1 MLQQFIKRPRFA
13 IVIALVT
20 ALIGAVALKVIP
32 VEQYPDITPP
42 VVSVS
47 AIYPGASARDVAESV
62 AAPIEAQVNGVSNM
76 LYMSS
81 NSGNNGSYSLN
92 ITFASGTDPDTAAV
106 EVQNRISQVSAK
118 LPAEVL
124 NTGVSVRK
132 QASNILMGISMLSPK
147 NTHDMLF
154 ISNFASI
161 QLRDALARIDGVG
174 DVQVFGSRDYSMRI
188 WLDPRKME
196 ALNVSSTEISAAI
209 QSQNVQAAAGQIGAS
224 PSPSMQQQTL
234 TISGAGRLSS
244 PEEFSNIIV
253 RKNEHG
259 GTVRLRDVAR
269 IELGAQ
275 DYQVNATLNQTPSAF
290 LSVYPAPGANA
301 LNVANAVRE
310 EMTRQARYF
319 PDDLNYEIK
328 FDSTQFVSA
337 TLDEIVVSLALTFLV
352 VLTIVFLFLQSARA
366 TFIVALTIPVSL
378 LGTFAVLYAF
388 GYSANTLSLFAIIL
402 ALTVV
407 VDDAIVVVENVE
419 RLMTEDP
426 SLGRV
431 AATRKALKQ
440 IAGPV
445 IATTVV
451 LMAVFVPIA
460 VLPGITGALY
470 RQFAVTLSAAVIL
483 SSINALTLTPALC
496 ATLLKPRP
504 EKPARVFSAFN
515 RGLDTVRDLYVTATR
530 GLGKHALTSVIT
542 VIALVGACVWGYSS
556 LPKSFLPDEDQG
568 YFFVNVQLPDGASL
582 GRTDA
587 VLGQMQTLLENDP
600 AVDDVIAI
608 SGFSLL
614 SGGSSPNSAF
624 GIVLLKPW
632 GERSSVDQVIGRLQP
647 AMAGIP
653 SAMIMAINPPAISGL
668 GTASGLD
675 LRLQALQGQSPQEL
689 AATGQALIMAANQ
702 DPQLSRVFTT
712 FSASVPEIALS
723 VDRDRAAQL
732 QVPVSRIFG
741 TLQTSLGG
749 VNVSDFIINNRL
761 FNVQMQ
767 NEMEDRQRADQI
779 STLSVR
785 SDNGSL
791 VSMGKLVDLTPS
803 LGAPFITQYS
813 QFPSLAISGS
823 AAPGVSSGEAMAQM
837 EHILSEKL
845 PAGYG
850 YEWTGMSLQEIQAGG
865 QAILIYAAALL
876 FAYLFLVAQYES
888 WSIPMVVM
896 ISVIFAVFG
905 AIGGLHLAGL
915 SNDVY
920 AQIGMVL
927 LIGLAAKNAILIVE
941 FSKARREEGA
951 SVREAAADGAK
962 QRFRAVMMTAISFI
976 LGVLPLVLASG
987 AGAMSRHIIGVTVF
1001 SGMLLST
1008 TAGILFI
1015 PALYVHIQRLREW
1028 VKSR

>member
-132 QASNILMGISMLSPK
+132 QASNILMGISLLSPK
-147 NTHDMLF
+147 KTHDMLF

-337 TLDEIVVSLALTFLV
+337 TLDEIMVSLALTFLV

-614 SGGSSPNSAF
+614 SGGSEPNSAF

-803 LGAPFITQYS
+803 LGAPFITQYN

-823 AAPGVSSGEAMAQM
+823 AAPGVSSGEAMVQM

>member
-132 QASNILMGISMLSPK
+132 QASNILMGISLLSPK

-337 TLDEIVVSLALTFLV
+337 TLDEIMVSLALTFLV

-378 LGTFAVLYAF
+378 LGTFAVLCAF

-568 YFFVNVQLPDGASL
+568 YFFVSVQLPDGASL

-614 SGGSSPNSAF
+614 SGGSAPNSAF

-803 LGAPFITQYS
+803 LGAPFITQYN

-823 AAPGVSSGEAMAQM
+823 AAPGVSSGEAMVQM

-951 SVREAAADGAK
+951 SVREAAQDGAK

>member
-132 QASNILMGISMLSPK
+132 QASNILMGISLLSPK
-147 NTHDMLF
+147 KTHDMLF

-614 SGGSSPNSAF
+614 SGGSAPNSAF

-675 LRLQALQGQSPQEL
+675 LLLQALQGQSPQEL

-723 VDRDRAAQL
+723 VDRYRAAQL

-803 LGAPFITQYS
+803 LGAPFITQYN

-823 AAPGVSSGEAMAQM
+823 AAPGVSSGEAMVQM

>member
-132 QASNILMGISMLSPK
+132 QASNILMGISLLSPK

-337 TLDEIVVSLALTFLV
+337 TLDEIMVSLALTFLV

-431 AATRKALKQ
+431 AAARKALKQ

-614 SGGSSPNSAF
+614 SGGSAPNSAF

-803 LGAPFITQYS
+803 LGAPFITQYN

-823 AAPGVSSGEAMAQM
+823 AAPGVSSGEAMVQM

-951 SVREAAADGAK
+951 SVREAAQDGAK

>member
-132 QASNILMGISMLSPK
+132 QASNILMGISLLSPK

-337 TLDEIVVSLALTFLV
+337 TLDEIMVSLALTFLV

-445 IATTVV
+445 IATTEVK
-451 LMAVFVPIA
+451 MAVFVPIA

-614 SGGSSPNSAF
+614 SGGSAPNSAF

-803 LGAPFITQYS
+803 LGAPFITQYN

-823 AAPGVSSGEAMAQM
+823 AAPGVSSGEAMVQM

>member
-132 QASNILMGISMLSPK
+132 QASNILMGISLLSPK

-614 SGGSSPNSAF
+614 SGGSAPNSAF

-803 LGAPFITQYS
+803 LGAPFITQYN

-951 SVREAAADGAK
+951 SVREAAQDGAK

>member
-132 QASNILMGISMLSPK
+132 QASNILMGISLLSPK
-147 NTHDMLF
+147 KTHDMLF

-337 TLDEIVVSLALTFLV
+337 TLDEIMVSLALTFLV

-614 SGGSSPNSAF
+614 SGGSAPNSAF

-803 LGAPFITQYS
+803 LGAPFITQYN

-823 AAPGVSSGEAMAQM
+823 AAPGVSSGEAMVQM

-905 AIGGLHLAGL
+905 AIGGLHLTGL

>member
-132 QASNILMGISMLSPK
+132 QASNILMGISLLSPK

-234 TISGAGRLSS
+234 TISGAGRLTS

-426 SLGRV
+426 TLGRV

-470 RQFAVTLSAAVIL
+470 RQFVVTLSAAVIL

-614 SGGSSPNSAF
+614 SGGSAPNSAF

-803 LGAPFITQYS
+803 LGAPFITQYN

-951 SVREAAADGAK
+951 SVREAAQDGAK

>member
-13 IVIALVT
+13 MVIALVT
-20 ALIGAVALKVIP
+20 ALIGAVALNVIP

-47 AIYPGASARDVAESV
+47 ALYPGASARDVAESV

-132 QASNILMGISMLSPK
+132 QASNILMGISLLSPK

-174 DVQVFGSRDYSMRI
+174 DMQVFGSRDYSMRI

-196 ALNVSSTEISAAI
+196 ALNVSSMEVSAAI

-244 PEEFSNIIV
+244 PEEFANIIV
-253 RKNEHG
+253 RQNEQG

-275 DYQVNATLNQTPSAF
+275 DYQVNASLNQTPSAF

-310 EMTRQARYF
+310 EMSRQARYF

-337 TLDEIVVSLALTFLV
+337 TLDEIAVSLVLTFIV
-352 VLTIVFLFLQSARA
+352 VLTIVFLFLQSVRA

-419 RLMTEDP
+419 RLMSEDP
-426 SLGRV
+426 SLGRL
-431 AATRKALKQ
+431 AATRKALQQ
-440 IAGPV
+440 IAGPI

-504 EKPARVFSAFN
+504 EKPARLFSAFN
-515 RGLDTVRDLYVTATR
+515 RGLDRVRDAYVTATR
-530 GLGKHALTSVIT
+530 ILSKHVLTSVIT
-542 VIALVGACVWGYSS
+542 IIVMAGACVWGYSG

-587 VLGQMQTLLENDP
+587 VLGKMQTLLDNDP

-614 SGGSSPNSAF
+614 SGGSAPNAAF

-632 GERSSVDQVIGRLQP
+632 GERGNVEQVIGRLQP

-689 AATGQALIMAANQ
+689 AATGQAIILAANQ

-732 QVPVSRIFG
+732 QVPVSRIFS
-741 TLQTSLGG
+741 TLQTLLGG

-767 NEMEDRQRADQI
+767 NEMEDRQRSDQI

-791 VSMGKLVDLTPS
+791 VSLGKLVDLRPS
-803 LGAPFITQYS
+803 LGAPFITQYN

-823 AAPGVSSGEAMAQM
+823 AAAGVSSGEAMVQM
-837 EHILSEKL
+837 ENILSEKL

-888 WSIPMVVM
+888 WSIPLVVM
-896 ISVIFAVFG
+896 ISVIFAVSG

-951 SVREAAADGAK
+951 SVREAAQDGAK
-962 QRFRAVMMTAISFI
+962 QRFRAVIMTAISFI
-976 LGVLPLVLASG
+976 LGVLPLVMASG

-1008 TAGILFI
+1008 TLGILFI
-1015 PALYVHIQRLREW
+1015 PALYLHIQRLREW
-1028 VKSR
+1028 AKSR

>member
-132 QASNILMGISMLSPK
+132 QASNILMGISLLSPK

-614 SGGSSPNSAF
+614 SGGSAPNSAF

-803 LGAPFITQYS
+803 LGAPFITQYN

-823 AAPGVSSGEAMAQM
+823 AAPGVSSGEAMVQM

-951 SVREAAADGAK
+951 SVREAAQDGAK

-1015 PALYVHIQRLREW
+1015 PALYMHIQRLREW

>member
-132 QASNILMGISMLSPK
+132 QASNILMGISLLSPK

-234 TISGAGRLSS
+234 TINGAGRLSS

-337 TLDEIVVSLALTFLV
+337 TLDEIMVSLALTFLV

-515 RGLDTVRDLYVTATR
+515 RGLDTMRDLYVTATR

-614 SGGSSPNSAF
+614 SGGSAPNSAF

-803 LGAPFITQYS
+803 LGAPFITQYN

>member
-92 ITFASGTDPDTAAV
+92 ITFASGTDPDSAAV

-132 QASNILMGISMLSPK
+132 QASNILMGISLLSPK

-337 TLDEIVVSLALTFLV
+337 TLDEIMVSLALTFLV

-470 RQFAVTLSAAVIL
+470 RQFAVTLSAAVLL
-483 SSINALTLTPALC
+483 SSINALTLTPAVC
-496 ATLLKPRP
+496 ATLLKPRT

-803 LGAPFITQYS
+803 LGAPFITQYN

-823 AAPGVSSGEAMAQM
+823 AAPGVSSGEAMVQM

>member
-132 QASNILMGISMLSPK
+132 QASNILMGISLLSPK

-803 LGAPFITQYS
+803 LGAPFITQYN

-823 AAPGVSSGEAMAQM
+823 AAPGVSSGEAMVQM

-951 SVREAAADGAK
+951 SVREAAQDGAK

>member
-106 EVQNRISQVSAK
+106 EVQNRISQISAK

-132 QASNILMGISMLSPK
+132 QASNILMGISLLSPK

-301 LNVANAVRE
+301 LDVANAVRE

-614 SGGSSPNSAF
+614 SGGSAPNSAF

-803 LGAPFITQYS
+803 LGAPFITQYN

-823 AAPGVSSGEAMAQM
+823 AAPGVSSGEAMVQM

-905 AIGGLHLAGL
+905 AIGGLHLTGL

>member
-132 QASNILMGISMLSPK
+132 QASNILMGISLLSPK

-504 EKPARVFSAFN
+504 EKPVRVFSAFN

-614 SGGSSPNSAF
+614 SGGSAPNSAF

-803 LGAPFITQYS
+803 LGAPFITQYN

-823 AAPGVSSGEAMAQM
+823 AAPGVSSGEAMVQM

>member
-132 QASNILMGISMLSPK
+132 QASNILMGISLLSPK

-234 TISGAGRLSS
+234 TISGAGRLTS

-515 RGLDTVRDLYVTATR
+515 RGLDTVRDLYVTAAR

-600 AVDDVIAI
+600 AVEDVIAI

-614 SGGSSPNSAF
+614 SGGSAPNSAF

-803 LGAPFITQYS
+803 LGAPFITQYN

-823 AAPGVSSGEAMAQM
+823 AAPGVSSGEAMVQM

-905 AIGGLHLAGL
+905 AIGGLHLTGL

>member
-132 QASNILMGISMLSPK
+132 QASNILMGISLLSPK

-234 TISGAGRLSS
+234 TISGAGRLTS

-460 VLPGITGALY
+460 VLPGITVALY

-614 SGGSSPNSAF
+614 SGGSAPNSAF

-803 LGAPFITQYS
+803 LGAPFITQYN

-823 AAPGVSSGEAMAQM
+823 AAPGVSSGEAMVQM

>member
-132 QASNILMGISMLSPK
+132 QASNILMGISLLSPK
-147 NTHDMLF
+147 KTHDMLF

-234 TISGAGRLSS
+234 TISGAGRLTS

-337 TLDEIVVSLALTFLV
+337 TLAEIVVSLALTFLV

-504 EKPARVFSAFN
+504 VKPARVFSAFN

-614 SGGSSPNSAF
+614 SGGSAPNSAF

-803 LGAPFITQYS
+803 LGAPFITQYN

-823 AAPGVSSGEAMAQM
+823 AAPGVSSGEAMVQM

-951 SVREAAADGAK
+951 SVREAAQDGAK

>member
-132 QASNILMGISMLSPK
+132 QASNILMGISLLSPK

-234 TISGAGRLSS
+234 TISGAGRLTS

-337 TLDEIVVSLALTFLV
+337 TLDEIMVSLALTFLV

-614 SGGSSPNSAF
+614 SGGSAPNSAF

-803 LGAPFITQYS
+803 LGAPFITQYN

-823 AAPGVSSGEAMAQM
+823 AAPGVSSGEAMVQM

-951 SVREAAADGAK
+951 SIREAAQDGAK

>member
-132 QASNILMGISMLSPK
+132 QASNILMGISLLSPK

-337 TLDEIVVSLALTFLV
+337 TLDEIMVSLALTFLV

-426 SLGRV
+426 SLGRM

-614 SGGSSPNSAF
+614 SGGSAPNSAF

-767 NEMEDRQRADQI
+767 NEMEDRQRVDQI

-803 LGAPFITQYS
+803 LGAPFITQYN

-823 AAPGVSSGEAMAQM
+823 AAPGVSSGEAMVQM

>member
-132 QASNILMGISMLSPK
+132 QASNILMGISLLSPK
-147 NTHDMLF
+147 NTYDMLF

-337 TLDEIVVSLALTFLV
+337 TLDEIMVSLALTFLV

-530 GLGKHALTSVIT
+530 DLGKHALTSVIT

-614 SGGSSPNSAF
+614 SGGSAPNSAF

-803 LGAPFITQYS
+803 LGAPFITQYN

-823 AAPGVSSGEAMAQM
+823 AAPGVSSGEAMVQM

>member
-1 MLQQFIKRPRFA
+1 MLQKFIKRPRFA
-13 IVIALVT
+13 VVIALVT

-81 NSGNNGSYSLN
+81 NSGNNGSYTLT

-106 EVQNRISQVSAK
+106 EVQNRISQVSSR
-118 LPAEVL
+118 LPPEVL

-132 QASNILMGISMLSPK
+132 QASNILMGISLLSPEK
-147 NTHDMLF
+147 THDMLF

-161 QLRDALARIDGVG
+161 QLRDALARVDGVG
-174 DVQVFGSRDYSMRI
+174 DVRVFGSRDYSMRI

-196 ALNVSSTEISAAI
+196 ALDVSSMEISTAI
-209 QSQNVQAAAGQIGAS
+209 NNQNVQAAAGQIGAS

-244 PEEFSNIIV
+244 AQEFGNIIV
-253 RKNEHG
+253 RKNAHG

-301 LNVANAVRE
+301 LSVADAVRE
-310 EMTRQARYF
+310 EMSRQVRNF
-319 PDDLNYEIK
+319 PDDLTYEIK
-328 FDSTQFVSA
+328 FDSTRFVSA
-337 TLDEIVVSLALTFLV
+337 TLDEITVSLVLTFIV
-352 VLTIVFLFLQSARA
+352 VLSVVYLFLQSARA

-407 VDDAIVVVENVE
+407 VDDAIVMVENVE
-419 RLMTEDP
+419 RLMMEDP

-431 AATRKALKQ
+431 AATREALKQ
-440 IAGPV
+440 IAGPI

-451 LMAVFVPIA
+451 LLAVFVPVA

-470 RQFAVTLSAAVIL
+470 RQFAVTLSAAVVL

-496 ATLLKPRP
+496 ASLLKPRP
-504 EKPARVFSAFN
+504 DKPARVFRGFN
-515 RGLDTVRDLYVTATR
+515 LGLERVRNVYVKATR
-530 GLGKHALTSVIT
+530 GISKNVFTSIVT
-542 VIALVGACVWGYSS
+542 VCLIGGASVWGYSS

-582 GRTDA
+582 NRTDV
-587 VLGQMQTLLENDP
+587 VLEQMQQIMQKDP
-600 AVDDVIAI
+600 AVEDVIAI

-614 SGGSSPNSAF
+614 SGGSSPNAAF

-632 GERSSVDQVIGRLQP
+632 GERSRVDQVIGRLQP

-653 SAMIMAINPPAISGL
+653 SAIIMAINPPAISGL

-689 AATGQALIMAANQ
+689 AATGQALIQAANQ
-702 DPQLSRVFTT
+702 DPSLSRVFTT

-723 VDRDRAAQL
+723 VDRDRAAL
-732 QVPVSRIFG
+732 MQVPVSRIFG

-779 STLSVR
+779 SALTVR

-791 VSMGKLVDLTPS
+791 VSLAKMVELTPS
-803 LGAPFITQYS
+803 LGAPFITQYN

-823 AAPGVSSGEAMAQM
+823 AAPGISSGEAMAQM
-837 EHILSEKL
+837 EHILNGTL
-845 PAGYG
+845 PAGYA

-888 WSIPMVVM
+888 WSIPLIVM

-905 AIGGLHLAGL
+905 AIAGLHLAGL

-951 SVREAAADGAK
+951 SVHDAAQDGAK

-976 LGVLPLVLASG
+976 LGVLPLVMASG

>member
-132 QASNILMGISMLSPK
+132 QASNILMGISLLSPK

-614 SGGSSPNSAF
+614 SGGSAPNSAF

-803 LGAPFITQYS
+803 LGAPFITQYN

-823 AAPGVSSGEAMAQM
+823 AAPGVSSGEAMVQM

-1015 PALYVHIQRLREW
+1015 PALYMHIQRLREW

>member
-132 QASNILMGISMLSPK
+132 QASNILMGISLLSPK

-234 TISGAGRLSS
+234 TINGAGRLSS

-301 LNVANAVRE
+301 LNVANAVRG

-530 GLGKHALTSVIT
+530 GLGKHALTSMIT

-614 SGGSSPNSAF
+614 SGGSAPNSAF

-767 NEMEDRQRADQI
+767 NEIEDRQRADQI

-803 LGAPFITQYS
+803 LGAPFITQYN

-823 AAPGVSSGEAMAQM
+823 AAPGVSSGEAMVQM

-951 SVREAAADGAK
+951 SVREAAQDGAK

>member
-81 NSGNNGSYSLN
+81 NSSNNGSYSLN

-132 QASNILMGISMLSPK
+132 QASNILMGISLLSPK

-234 TISGAGRLSS
+234 TISGAGRLTS

-290 LSVYPAPGANA
+290 LSVYPTPGANA

-337 TLDEIVVSLALTFLV
+337 TLDEIMVSLALTFLV

-431 AATRKALKQ
+431 AATRMALKQ

-504 EKPARVFSAFN
+504 VKPARVFSAFN

-614 SGGSSPNSAF
+614 SGGSAPNSAF

-803 LGAPFITQYS
+803 LGAPFITQYN

-823 AAPGVSSGEAMAQM
+823 AAPGVSSGEAMVQM

>member
-1 MLQQFIKRPRFA
+1 MLEQFIKRPRFA
-13 IVIALVT
+13 VVIALVT

-81 NSGNNGSYSLN
+81 NSGNNGSYSLT

-106 EVQNRISQVSAK
+106 EVQNRISQVSSQ
-118 LPAEVL
+118 LPPEVL
-124 NTGVSVRK
+124 STGVSVRK
-132 QASNILMGISMLSPK
+132 QASNILLGISLLSPK
-147 NTHDMLF
+147 HSHDMLF

-174 DVQVFGSRDYSMRI
+174 DVNVFGSRDYSMRI

-196 ALNVSSTEISAAI
+196 ALDVSSTEISSAI
-209 QSQNVQAAAGQIGAS
+209 QSQNVQAAAGQVGAS

-234 TISGAGRLSS
+234 TISGAGRLST
-244 PEEFSNIIV
+244 PEEFGNIIV
-253 RKNEHG
+253 RKNASG
-259 GTVRLRDVAR
+259 GTVRLHDVAR

-301 LNVANAVRE
+301 LNVANAVRA
-310 EMTRQARYF
+310 EMERQASYF
-319 PDDLNYEIK
+319 PDDLTYEIK

-337 TLDEIVVSLALTFLV
+337 TLDEIAVSLALTFIV
-352 VLTIVFLFLQSARA
+352 VLTIVFLFLQSLRA

-378 LGTFAVLYAF
+378 LGTFAVLYVF

-419 RLMTEDP
+419 RLMVEDP

-431 AATRKALKQ
+431 AATRLALKQ

-451 LMAVFVPIA
+451 LLAVFVPIA

-470 RQFAVTLSAAVIL
+470 RQFAVTLSAAVVL

-496 ATLLKPRP
+496 ATLLKARP
-504 EKPARVFSAFN
+504 EKPVRFFQIFN
-515 RGLDTVRDLYVTATR
+515 GGLDSVRDAYVKAAR
-530 GLGKHALTSVIT
+530 GISKNVLTSVVSVM
-542 VIALVGACVWGYSS
+542 VIAGLCVWGYSS

-582 GRTDA
+582 NRTDV
-587 VLGQMQTLLENDP
+587 VLGQMKRILGKDD
-600 AVDDVIAI
+600 AVEDVIAI

-614 SGGSSPNSAF
+614 SGGSSPNAAF

-653 SAMIMAINPPAISGL
+653 AAMIMAINPPAISGL

-675 LRLQALQGQSPQEL
+675 LRLQALRGQSPQEL
-689 AATGQALIMAANQ
+689 AATGQALILAANQ
-702 DPQLSRVFTT
+702 DPQLTRVFTT

-749 VNVSDFIINNRL
+749 INVSDFIINNRL

-779 STLSVR
+779 STLTVR

-791 VSMGKLVDLTPS
+791 VSLGKMVSLTPS
-803 LGAPFITQYS
+803 LGAPFITQYN
-813 QFPSLAISGS
+813 QFPSLAISGT
-823 AAPGVSSGEAMAQM
+823 AAPGFSSGEAMEQM

-850 YEWTGMSLQEIQAGG
+850 YQWTGMSLQEIQAGG
-865 QAILIYAAALL
+865 QAVLIYAAALL

-888 WSIPMVVM
+888 WSIPLVVM

-951 SVREAAADGAK
+951 SIREAAQDGAK

-976 LGVLPLVLASG
+976 LGVLPLVLATG

-1008 TAGILFI
+1008 TVGILFI
-1015 PALYVHIQRLREW
+1015 PSLYVHIQRLREW

>member
-132 QASNILMGISMLSPK
+132 QASNILMGISLLSPK

-337 TLDEIVVSLALTFLV
+337 TLDEIMVSLALTFLV

-614 SGGSSPNSAF
+614 SGGSAPNSAF

-803 LGAPFITQYS
+803 LGAPFITQYN

-823 AAPGVSSGEAMAQM
+823 AAPGVSSGEAMVQM

-951 SVREAAADGAK
+951 SIREAAQDGAK

>member
-132 QASNILMGISMLSPK
+132 QASNILMGISLLSPK

-234 TISGAGRLSS
+234 TISGAGRLTS

-504 EKPARVFSAFN
+504 VKPARVFSAFN

-568 YFFVNVQLPDGASL
+568 YFFVSVQLPDGASL

-614 SGGSSPNSAF
+614 SGGSAPNSAF

-803 LGAPFITQYS
+803 LGAPFITQYN

-823 AAPGVSSGEAMAQM
+823 AAPGVSSGEAMVQM

-896 ISVIFAVFG
+896 TSVIFAVFG

-1015 PALYVHIQRLREW
+1015 PALYMHIQRLREW
-1028 VKSR
+1028 VKTR

>member
-132 QASNILMGISMLSPK
+132 QASNILMGISLLSPK

-234 TISGAGRLSS
+234 TISGAGRLTS

-431 AATRKALKQ
+431 AAARKALKQ

-614 SGGSSPNSAF
+614 SGGSAPNSAF

-803 LGAPFITQYS
+803 LGAPFITQYN

-823 AAPGVSSGEAMAQM
+823 AAPGVSSGEAMVQM

-951 SVREAAADGAK
+951 SVREAAQDGAK

>member
-132 QASNILMGISMLSPK
+132 QASNILMGISLLSPK

-154 ISNFASI
+154 ISKFASI

-275 DYQVNATLNQTPSAF
+275 DYQVNATLNQTPSSF

-301 LNVANAVRE
+301 LNVANAVRG

-496 ATLLKPRP
+496 ATLLKARP

-530 GLGKHALTSVIT
+530 GLGKHALTSMIT

-614 SGGSSPNSAF
+614 SGGSAPNSAF

-803 LGAPFITQYS
+803 LGAPFITQYN

-823 AAPGVSSGEAMAQM
+823 AAPGVSSGEAMVQM

>member
-132 QASNILMGISMLSPK
+132 QASNILMGISLLSPK
-147 NTHDMLF
+147 STHDMLF

-224 PSPSMQQQTL
+224 PSTSMQQQTL

-244 PEEFSNIIV
+244 PEEFSSIIV

-275 DYQVNATLNQTPSAF
+275 DYQVNAMLNQTPSAF

-310 EMTRQARYF
+310 EMMRQARYF

-337 TLDEIVVSLALTFLV
+337 TLDEIVVSLAVTFLV

-515 RGLDTVRDLYVTATR
+515 RGLDTVRDVYVTATH

-632 GERSSVDQVIGRLQP
+632 GERSSVDLVIGRLQP

-675 LRLQALQGQSPQEL
+675 LRLQALQGQSPQEM

-723 VDRDRAAQL
+723 VDRERAAQL

-803 LGAPFITQYS
+803 LGAPFITQYN

-837 EHILSEKL
+837 ETILSEKL

-888 WSIPMVVM
+888 WSIPLVVM

-941 FSKARREEGA
+941 FSKARRQEGA
-951 SVREAAADGAK
+951 SIREAAQDGAK

-976 LGVLPLVLASG
+976 LGVMPLVMASG

-1015 PALYVHIQRLREW
+1015 PALYMHIQRLREW

>member
-13 IVIALVT
+13 VVIALVT
-20 ALIGAVALKVIP
+20 ALLGAVALKVIP

-47 AIYPGASARDVAESV
+47 ATYPGASARDVAESV

-81 NSGNNGSYSLN
+81 NSGNNGSYTLT
-92 ITFASGTDPDTAAV
+92 ITFASGTDPDTATV
-106 EVQNRISQVSAK
+106 EVQNRISQVSSR
-118 LPAEVL
+118 LPPEVL
-124 NTGVSVRK
+124 STGVSVRK
-132 QASNILMGISMLSPK
+132 QASNILMGISLLSPK
-147 NTHDMLF
+147 NTHDKLF

-174 DVQVFGSRDYSMRI
+174 DVRVFGSRDYSMRI
-188 WLDPRKME
+188 WLDPNKME
-196 ALNVSSTEISAAI
+196 ALDVSSIEISTAI
-209 QSQNVQAAAGQIGAS
+209 REQNVQAAAGQIGAS

-244 PEEFSNIIV
+244 PEEFGNIIV
-253 RKNEHG
+253 RKNANG

-301 LNVANAVRE
+301 LNVANAVRD
-310 EMTRQARYF
+310 EMTRQARNF
-319 PDDLNYEIK
+319 PHDLTYEIK
-328 FDSTQFVSA
+328 FDSTRFVSA
-337 TLDEIVVSLALTFLV
+337 TLDEIAVSLVLTFIV
-352 VLTIVFLFLQSARA
+352 VLTIVYLFLQSLRA

-419 RLMTEDP
+419 RLMMEDP

-451 LMAVFVPIA
+451 LLAVFVPIA

-470 RQFAVTLSAAVIL
+470 RQFAVTLSAAVVL

-504 EKPARVFSAFN
+504 EKPARIFHLFN
-515 RGLDTVRDLYVTATR
+515 QGLDKVRDRYVKTAA
-530 GLGKHALTSVIT
+530 GLSKHALTSVATVLVIT
-542 VIALVGACVWGYSS
+542 GACVWGYNS

-582 GRTDA
+582 NRTDA
-587 VLGQMQTLLENDP
+587 VLEQMQTLLEKDP
-600 AVDDVIAI
+600 AVEDVIAI
-608 SGFSLL
+608 SGFSLM
-614 SGGSSPNSAF
+614 SGGSAPNTAF

-632 GERSSVDQVIGRLQP
+632 GERSAVDQVIGRLQP

-653 SAMIMAINPPAISGL
+653 SAMITAINPPAISGL

-689 AATGQALIMAANQ
+689 AEIGRTIIQAANQ
-702 DPQLSRVFTT
+702 NPQLSRVFTT

-723 VDRDRAAQL
+723 VDRDRAAMM
-732 QVPVSRIFG
+732 QVPVGRIFS

-749 VNVSDFIINNRL
+749 VNVSDFIKNNRL

-779 STLSVR
+779 STLTVR

-791 VSMGKLVDLTPS
+791 VSLGKMVELKPS
-803 LGAPFITQYS
+803 LGAPFITQYN
-813 QFPSLAISGS
+813 QFPSLAVSGA

-837 EHILSEKL
+837 ENILSEKL

-850 YEWTGMSLQEIQAGG
+850 YEWSGMSLQEIQAGG

-888 WSIPMVVM
+888 WSIPLVVM

-951 SVREAAADGAK
+951 SVREAAQEGAK

-976 LGVLPLVLASG
+976 LGVLPLVMASG

-1008 TAGILFI
+1008 TVGILFI
-1015 PALYVHIQRLREW
+1015 PALYVRIQCLREW
-1028 VKSR
+1028 TKSR

>member
-47 AIYPGASARDVAESV
+47 AIYPGAGARDVAESV

-132 QASNILMGISMLSPK
+132 QASNILMGISLLSPK

-337 TLDEIVVSLALTFLV
+337 TLDEIMVSLALTFLV

-614 SGGSSPNSAF
+614 SGGSAPNSAF

-647 AMAGIP
+647 AMVGIP

-803 LGAPFITQYS
+803 LGAPFITQYN

-823 AAPGVSSGEAMAQM
+823 AAPGVSSGEAMVQM

-951 SVREAAADGAK
+951 SVREAAQDGAK

>member
-132 QASNILMGISMLSPK
+132 QASNILMGISLLSPK

-188 WLDPRKME
+188 WLEPRKME

-234 TISGAGRLSS
+234 TISGAGRLTS

-614 SGGSSPNSAF
+614 SGGSAPNSAF

-803 LGAPFITQYS
+803 LGAPFITQYN

-823 AAPGVSSGEAMAQM
+823 AAPGVSSGEAMVQM

>member
-132 QASNILMGISMLSPK
+132 QASNILMGISLLSPK

-290 LSVYPAPGANA
+290 LSVYPTPGANA

-337 TLDEIVVSLALTFLV
+337 TLDEIMVSLALTFLV

-431 AATRKALKQ
+431 AATRMALKQ

-504 EKPARVFSAFN
+504 VKPARVFSAFN

-614 SGGSSPNSAF
+614 SGGSAPNSAF

-803 LGAPFITQYS
+803 LGAPFITQYN

-823 AAPGVSSGEAMAQM
+823 AAPGVSSGEAMVQM

>member
-132 QASNILMGISMLSPK
+132 QASNIFMGISLLSPK

-614 SGGSSPNSAF
+614 SGGSAPNSAF

-803 LGAPFITQYS
+803 LGAPFITQYN

-823 AAPGVSSGEAMAQM
+823 AAPGVSSGEALAQM

>member
-132 QASNILMGISMLSPK
+132 QASNILMGISLLSPK

-337 TLDEIVVSLALTFLV
+337 TLDEIMVSLALTFLV

-803 LGAPFITQYS
+803 LGAPFITQYN

-823 AAPGVSSGEAMAQM
+823 AAPGVSSGEAMVQM

-951 SVREAAADGAK
+951 SVREAAQDGAK

>member
-132 QASNILMGISMLSPK
+132 QASNILMGISLLSPK

-161 QLRDALARIDGVG
+161 QLRDALARIDGVS

-614 SGGSSPNSAF
+614 SGGSAPNSAF

-803 LGAPFITQYS
+803 LGAPFITQYN

-823 AAPGVSSGEAMAQM
+823 AAPGVSSGEAMVQM

>member
-13 IVIALVT
+13 VVIALVT

-81 NSGNNGSYSLN
+81 NSGNNGSYTLT

-106 EVQNRISQVSAK
+106 EVQNRISQVSSR
-118 LPAEVL
+118 LPPEVL

-132 QASNILMGISMLSPK
+132 QASNILMGISLLSPE

-161 QLRDALARIDGVG
+161 QLRDALARVDGVG
-174 DVQVFGSRDYSMRI
+174 DVRVFGSRDYSMRI

-196 ALNVSSTEISAAI
+196 ALDVSSMEISASI
-209 QSQNVQAAAGQIGAS
+209 QNQNVQAAAGQIGAS

-244 PEEFSNIIV
+244 PEEFGNIIV
-253 RKNEHG
+253 RKNAHG

-310 EMTRQARYF
+310 EMSRQARNF
-319 PDDLNYEIK
+319 PDDLTYEIK
-328 FDSTQFVSA
+328 FDSTRFVSA
-337 TLDEIVVSLALTFLV
+337 TLDEIAVSLVLTFVV
-352 VLTIVFLFLQSARA
+352 VLSIVYLFLQSMRA

-378 LGTFAVLYAF
+378 LGTFAVLYVF

-419 RLMTEDP
+419 RLMMEDP

-451 LMAVFVPIA
+451 LLAVFVPIA

-470 RQFAVTLSAAVIL
+470 RQFAVTLSAAVVL

-504 EKPARVFSAFN
+504 AKPARVFHWFN
-515 RGLDTVRDLYVTATR
+515 QGLDAVRDVYVKAAR
-530 GLGKHALTSVIT
+530 GISKNVFTSVVT
-542 VIALVGACVWGYSS
+542 VLVIGGACVWGYSS

-582 GRTDA
+582 NRTDA
-587 VLGQMQTLLENDP
+587 VLGQMQQIMQKDP
-600 AVDDVIAI
+600 AVEDVIAI

-614 SGGSSPNSAF
+614 SGGSSPNAAF

-632 GERSSVDQVIGRLQP
+632 GDRDSVDQVIGRLQP

-689 AATGQALIMAANQ
+689 AVTGQALIQAANQ
-702 DPQLSRVFTT
+702 DPHLSRVFTT

-723 VDRDRAAQL
+723 VDRDRAALL

-779 STLSVR
+779 STLTVR

-791 VSMGKLVDLTPS
+791 VSLAKMVELTPS
-803 LGAPFITQYS
+803 LGAPFITQYN

-823 AAPGVSSGEAMAQM
+823 AAPGISSGEAMAQM

-888 WSIPMVVM
+888 WSIPLAVM

-905 AIGGLHLAGL
+905 AIGGLHMAGL

-951 SVREAAADGAK
+951 SVSEAAQDGAK

-976 LGVLPLVLASG
+976 LGVLPLVMASG

-1008 TAGILFI
+1008 TVGILFI
-1015 PALYVHIQRLREW
+1015 PALYLHIQRLREW